1 MKNDTY
7 QDRAEAYADAWFNAN
22 DPTCN
27 KSTEVHRYYVAKH
40 EGMRE
45 DTFLEGFDKLSDA
58 LEDRAMR
65 QYNDPKNIYLI
76 YQIDCEVGWMLIDF
90 GIRVDA
96 ECPEDV
102 DFLF

>member
-7 QDRAEAYADAWFNAN
+7 QDRAEAYADAWFTTDNPTRSENAEIH
-22 DPTCN
+22 
-27 KSTEVHRYYVAKH
+27 KYYVAKH
-40 EGMRE
+40 EGVRE

-58 LEDRAMR
+58 LEDRATR